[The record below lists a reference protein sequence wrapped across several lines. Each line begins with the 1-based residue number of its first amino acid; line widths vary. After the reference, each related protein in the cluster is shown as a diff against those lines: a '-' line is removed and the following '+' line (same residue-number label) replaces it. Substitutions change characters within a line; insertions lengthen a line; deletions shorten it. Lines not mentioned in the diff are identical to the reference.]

1 MIKRQLPRL
10 LTQEYELI
18 KECDNIIEQ
27 VIDRFDDHNKELKPE
42 LIKMIHKA
50 YSALQ
55 MAETNGEFDGDKRKH
70 IEDKIGDRL
79 PYVWLVEA
87 LPANVEEIIER
98 EKEEAVE
105 KFIEQHRKAA
115 VLKEGKDI
123 GETISKFYGKILDTL
138 MQKEHEEILQEFNTN
153 KEMDDALKK
162 AVESFKKIRPTLDNA
177 EKAIDLR
184 EWISPIN
191 SLSNHIMDLATPLR
205 YIADVFA
212 ISAKWAGKE
221 IKKNITKLKSPYLIL
236 NRDYKKY
243 EKVNLLE
250 IACEPIVITTPKGEQ
265 VNILPLAFEPVT
277 FTFDRDYKK
286 GEKLDLL
293 KYGLPEKRLVQLR
306 KNVVT
311 NE

>member
-1 MIKRQLPRL
+1 MIKRQLSRL

-18 KECDNIIEQ
+18 KDANQIIEQ
-27 VIDRFDDHNKELKPE
+27 AIGLFDSQTKSIKEEVIVR
-42 LIKMIHKA
+42 IRKA
-50 YSALQ
+50 YSILET
-55 MAETNGEFDGDKRKH
+55 AETNEEFDGDKTDYIVK
-70 IEDKIGDRL
+70 KISGRL
-79 PYVWLVEA
+79 PTSWVSEA

-138 MQKEHEEILQEFNTN
+138 MQKDHEEILQEFNTN

-184 EWISPIN
+184 EWVSPIN

-250 IACEPIVITTPKGEQ
+250 IACEPIIITTPKGEQ

-293 KYGLPEKRLVQLR
+293 KYGLPEKRLMQLR
-306 KNVVT
+306 SNVVT